1 MRLSPKEV
9 VDGVLDLE
17 KVDQDVE
24 HLVKGV
30 SCAWSSRS
38 RCGASRERG
47 VACAWSIK
55 KEDGLGHLLAKEQQ
69 VLLQVDVWHNLL
81 ERGRQGIWSPKVGA
95 VLVVVGNLVVLFHA
109 NFDVEVLDE
118 EGVGL
123 QAKLSTVGL
132 FGQLANSEQRHHEES
147 SALPG
152 AHHRVGL
159 VLAVAATRQPEGHKG
174 ELRSY

>member
-17 KVDQDVE
+17 QVDQDVE

-30 SCAWSSRS
+30 SRVL
-38 RCGASRERG
+38 GQL
-47 VACAWSIK
+47 K
-55 KEDGLGHLLAKEQQ
+55 DEDGLGHLLAKEQQ

-132 FGQLANSEQRHHEES
+132 FGQLANSEQRHDEES